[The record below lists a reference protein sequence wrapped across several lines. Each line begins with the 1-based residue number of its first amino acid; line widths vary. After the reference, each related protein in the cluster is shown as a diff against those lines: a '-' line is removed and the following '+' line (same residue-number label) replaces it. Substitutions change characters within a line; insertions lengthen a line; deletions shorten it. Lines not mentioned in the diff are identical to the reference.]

1 MYPSVP
7 GFDVPL
13 GKGGCTQKCSVI
25 RSCPGPCNYLLC
37 HSTGFGN
44 VGTSVCA
51 LSKQTNNAYISN
63 QNSRGVPKN
72 NTHARTRALTMT
84 SPCIHY
90 HHQCHL
96 QVVTMLL
103 SRDADVNHV
112 DSAGATALD
121 FVMKAKNHTMA
132 RLLLSAGADPDHHAA
147 RTGTHTIAVH
157 PLPLPFNLHP

>member
-1 MYPSVP
+1 MNPRNKLVASK
-7 GFDVPL
+7 DVL
-13 GKGGCTQKCSVI
+13 ATVFK
-25 RSCPGPCNYLLC
+25 C

-147 RTGTHTIAVH
+147 RTGTHMCDSCAPPPTSFQPSSLALFT
-157 PLPLPFNLHP
+157 PPR